1 MQEFDAEALQYLDHL
16 GHGLDPLPDL
26 AGGIAAGRRTVEVDD
41 GFRRVAGASVFS
53 TAMKWSL
60 PPPRE
65 PQLSSLLLSRQK
77 HAEAV
82 AAGGKGR
89 AAPGG
94 SRPKDQDVRF
104 VHDA

>member
-1 MQEFDAEALQYLDHL
+1 MVVAAAEGAAALQFALV
-16 GHGLDPLPDL
+16 GQ
-26 AGGIAAGRRTVEVDD
+26 T
-41 GFRRVAGASVFS
+41 
-53 TAMKWSL
+53 
-60 PPPRE
+60 
-65 PQLSSLLLSRQK
+65 

-104 VHDA
+104 MHDAY